1 MVAPSLLLRGA
12 FIHGLVVFR
21 EFFSMNGRKSSM
33 NRFHAINEWRKEILI
48 GAGWVGLVNVAFV
61 G

>member
-1 MVAPSLLLRGA
+1 M
-12 FIHGLVVFR
+12 FR

-33 NRFHAINEWRKEILI
+33 NRLHTINEWRKEILI
-48 GAGWVGLVNVAFV
+48 GVGWVGLVNVAFV